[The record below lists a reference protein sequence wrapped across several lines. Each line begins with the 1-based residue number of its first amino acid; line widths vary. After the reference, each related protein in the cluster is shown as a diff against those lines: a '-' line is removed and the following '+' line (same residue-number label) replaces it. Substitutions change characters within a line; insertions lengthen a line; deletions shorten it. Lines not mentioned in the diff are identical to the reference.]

1 MNKKDKKVAGIH
13 RKKKARTKARI
24 KDSKAKAK
32 KK

>member
-1 MNKKDKKVAGIH
+1 MNKKIAKVAMKH
-13 RKKKARTKARI
+13 RRKQAKAKQRI